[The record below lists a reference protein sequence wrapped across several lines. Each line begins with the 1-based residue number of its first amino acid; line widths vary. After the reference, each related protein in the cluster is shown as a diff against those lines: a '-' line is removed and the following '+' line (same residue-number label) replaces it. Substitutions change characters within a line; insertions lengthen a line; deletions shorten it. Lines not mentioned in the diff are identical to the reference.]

1 MMKPTKECRE
11 HPDYPIELKHAETT
25 IQTICHKIE
34 TDNPYR
40 VAPDKYWEVYGGAD
54 ENTAMVFRFAAIQKW
69 EELRFAAENPYFGRI
84 DFREDQNSTATL
96 YVGKNGLHFDGVEI
110 IDWRAPIAQLFY
122 RKPAN
127 SEDIQTYL
135 APGGIIKGKL
145 LLKRHLQI
153 DHKVLWDLVD
163 EFDWRSG
170 RPRISNS
177 AAAEEVLLREI
188 YTRGD
193 PRLQDIVKT
202 IQDHQDRLIR
212 SPAET
217 ILVINGVPGSGK
229 TSIAFHRVA
238 YLLYPATQANIN
250 PGRTIIFGPN
260 RLFMSFVKDL
270 LPSLN
275 VPGVQQVAFDDWAL
289 ERIGF
294 VRKNEAGEYLRKY
307 QVRDSAS
314 SVFVDPHATR
324 SVRRA
329 CWKRARI
336 KGSLKFSRL
345 IERYVAYRRQNTNF
359 PAGDLV
365 YANLGEIHLTLSLT
379 TREIQ
384 DAHKDATK
392 VDRPLGKQ
400 HERMF
405 YHLRQALIEK
415 YEQTVR
421 IEFDKR
427 RAQAVKNKELA
438 QQLND
443 PDKITEAEKALD
455 AARTYRNIA
464 FAIPS
469 TRRSVIDE
477 VENRLKRDL
486 AEIWPPINLR
496 EDFYTLLAD
505 GDHLHS
511 LGRGLLR
518 EEEINL
524 LNSTAQDSHS
534 VDLEDVPGLLFLHQ
548 LLYGIRGDKY
558 DHIVVDEAQDFSP
571 LQFRLLHLFSK
582 NNSMTILGDIAQGI
596 HAHRGI
602 SDWAE
607 IKQAFPGDFRFL
619 EINQSYRS
627 TREIVEFNNEVL
639 RTLRKEKANSS
650 IPLNR
655 SGEKPHITITESR
668 ERMFSAIHEDVCRL
682 LSSGIKNIGLIT
694 KTSQNVG
701 EVVEFLG
708 AKEEYHLNLLTNR
721 DEVFE
726 YGGGA
731 IVLPVALSKGI
742 EFQAVLVIDV
752 NENKYNKTIEY
763 DGRLLYVA
771 ITRALHFLH
780 IYSTG
785 RISGYLEK
793 AKQKATVRFLT
804 IDSEEEIG

>member
-1 MMKPTKECRE
+1 MNSSIEPTKACRT
-11 HPDYPIELKHAETT
+11 HPEYPVESKQAGIT
-25 IQTICHKIE
+25 IQTICKKIE
-34 TDNPYR
+34 EENPYN

-54 ENTAMVFRFAAIQKW
+54 ENTAMVFRFAAIHKW
-69 EELRFAAENPYFGRI
+69 EELRLAAENPYFGRI
-84 DFREDQNSTATL
+84 DFQEVQNPIATL
-96 YVGKNGLHFDGVEI
+96 YIGKKGLHLDGVDI

-127 SEDIQTYL
+127 SEDVQTYL
-135 APGGIIKGKL
+135 ATGGTIKGKL
-145 LLKRHLQI
+145 LLKRHLRI
-153 DHKVLWDLVD
+153 HHKVLWDLVD
-163 EFDWRSG
+163 EFDWRPG

-177 AAAEEVLLREI
+177 AATEEVLLREI

-217 ILVINGVPGSGK
+217 IMVINGVPGSGK

-260 RLFMSFVKDL
+260 RLFMSFMKDL

-275 VPGVQQVAFDDWAL
+275 VHGVQQVTFDDWAL
-289 ERIGF
+289 ERMGF
-294 VRKNEAGEYLRKY
+294 VHKNEASEYLRRY
-307 QVRDSAS
+307 QVQDSAS
-314 SVFVDPHATR
+314 SVFIDPYATR

-336 KGSLKFSRL
+336 KGSLKFSHL
-345 IERYVAYRRQNTNF
+345 IERYVAYRRQNTNL
-359 PAGDLV
+359 PASDLV

-379 TREIQ
+379 AREIQ
-384 DAHKDATK
+384 DAHKEATK
-392 VDRPLGKQ
+392 VDRPLDKQ
-400 HERMF
+400 QERMF
-405 YHLRQALIEK
+405 FHLRQALIEK
-415 YEQTVR
+415 YDQTVR
-421 IEFDKR
+421 IEYDKR
-427 RAQAVKNKELA
+427 RHQAVQNRKLA

-464 FAIPS
+464 FAVPS
-469 TRRSVIDE
+469 TKRSVIDD
-477 VENRLKRDL
+477 VENRLKKDL
-486 AEIWPPINLR
+486 ADIWPPINLR

-505 GDHLHS
+505 GNLLHS

-524 LNSTAQDSHS
+524 LNSTAQEDHS
-534 VDLEDVPGLLFLHQ
+534 VDLEDIPGLLFFHQ
-548 LLYGIRGDKY
+548 LVYGVQGNKY

-571 LQFRLLHLFSK
+571 LQFRLLHLLSR
-582 NNSMTILGDIAQGI
+582 NHSMTILGDIAQGI

-602 SDWAE
+602 SDWEE
-607 IKQAFPGDFRFL
+607 IKGAIPGDFLYL

-627 TREIVEFNNEVL
+627 AREIVEFNNEVL
-639 RTLRKEKANSS
+639 RVLRKEKANSS

-682 LSSGIKNIGLIT
+682 LSSGIQNIGLIT
-694 KTSQNVG
+694 KTSQNVR
-701 EVVEFLG
+701 EVVDILG
-708 AKEEYHLNLLTNR
+708 ETGAYHLNLITDR
-721 DEVFE
+721 DEIFE
-726 YGGGA
+726 YMGGA
-731 IVLPVALSKGI
+731 VVLPVALSKGI
-742 EFQAVLVIDV
+742 EFQAVLVIDA
-752 NENKYNKTIEY
+752 NADNYNQSIEY

-771 ITRALHFLH
+771 ITRALHILH

-785 RISGYLEK
+785 RISGYIEI
-793 AKQKATVRFLT
+793 AKKRATVTFIR
-804 IDSEEEIG
+804 S